1 MSASRGRYAAL
12 LMAAMVFA
20 VCLLVPALMLRDSGQ
35 PEPTDDMTATEQ
47 PSESLS
53 LEQRAELYSRYVDGE
68 LSKTA
73 LDSSALGNSALMNA
87 MRLAGRL
94 ESAIVFDRG
103 AERSV
108 SSRGASL
115 YRVSDGTH
123 SIRFLEYFREWDGD
137 WSNWLVIVVD
147 VDTLDLYYCYY
158 SAACEQ
164 NLSSYLMNDNME
176 VGELFRDIG
185 SSIGMDE
192 FSVFDSIE
200 DSVPFTLDFTNSVSG
215 EVRSYETRL
224 HVYEDAASL
233 LVDIRLELEG

>member
-35 PEPTDDMTATEQ
+35 PEPTDDMAATEQ

-108 SSRGASL
+108 SSRGANL

-123 SIRFLEYFREWDGD
+123 SIRFLEYVREWDGD

-147 VDTLDLYYCYY
+147 VDTFDLYYCYY

-176 VGELFRDIG
+176 VGELFQDIG
-185 SSIGMDE
+185 SPLGLGVVRVFCSIVE
-192 FSVFDSIE
+192 SRA
-200 DSVPFTLDFTNSVSG
+200 P
-215 EVRSYETRL
+215 
-224 HVYEDAASL
+224 
-233 LVDIRLELEG
+233 